1 MQKYFPAYAAILGV
15 LALLLFLSP
24 QIAKL
29 ISADTPVQEQE
40 ILRNNDF
47 KAETLNRNIWRSK
60 TADKTNKI
68 KIEESNLLIEN
79 SPKENNYTLLSQKIK
94 LDFNKVYHLKISY
107 QTPQIGTNSKIY
119 TGILKSGIE
128 NYNANGFELVKTD
141 EYMTFERYFRLDQT
155 SKDPYFFIFLA
166 NQGQIYIE
174 SVSLTLSD
182 KTPDVEIQALESLAL
197 PYLVSKSAPPAPP
210 APAISVASSP
220 TVTPASSKSATVQ
233 KSATAQKPGAPKAIS
248 AEVKDSATSIYPGW
262 SVVGFDQNSSSA
274 PFTSNELVAY
284 QHLGGAW
291 KNSPKDEPI
300 FASKTSALVYSR
312 KPEMEKVNLVK
323 IDSPS
328 SSSPSLGWN
337 MLYNS
342 ESADVS
348 DQSAFSFTDGKSQAK
363 EYKIKE
369 LVKNKSAS
377 AEVYLIKGSKTG
389 VTYKKIDFSEEAIP
403 QKTAFWFYVYLLP

>member
-1 MQKYFPAYAAILGV
+1 LQKYFPAYAAILGV

-79 SPKENNYTLLSQKIK
+79 SSKENNYTLLSQKIR
-94 LDFNKVYHLKISY
+94 LDFNKIYHLKISY
-107 QTPQIGTNSKIY
+107 KTPQIGTNSKIY
-119 TGILKSGIE
+119 TGILKTGIE
-128 NYNANGFELVKTD
+128 NYNANGFELVSTD

-155 SKDPYFFIFLA
+155 AQDPYFFIFLSE
-166 NQGQIYIE
+166 QGQLYIE
-174 SVSLTLSD
+174 NVSLTLSD
-182 KTPDVEIQALESLAL
+182 EMPDVQTQALESLAL

-233 KSATAQKPGAPKAIS
+233 KSATAQKPDAPKAIL
-248 AEVKDSATSIYPGW
+248 AEVKGGAISIYPGW
-262 SVVGFDQNSSSA
+262 SVVGFDQNTSFDA
-274 PFTSNELVAY
+274 FTSNELVAY

-291 KNSPKDEPI
+291 QNSQKDEPI

-323 IDSPS
+323 TDSPS

-337 MLYNS
+337 MLYNG
-342 ESADVS
+342 ENTDIS
-348 DQSAFSFTDGKSQAK
+348 DDSVFSFSDGKIQAK

-369 LVKNKSAS
+369 LVQNKNAS
-377 AEVYLIKGSKTG
+377 SEVYLIEGSSTG
-389 VTYKKIDFSEEAIP
+389 VIYKKINFLEEAIP
-403 QKTAFWFYVYLLP
+403 AKTAFWFYVYLLP